1 MRKAGMMREK
11 EEEEDSISIVSTR
24 RVMMP
29 TWNVIVG
36 SSILPIY
43 VVFEE
48 QPARFVVMVV
58 CDTYAVHAESVYTYR
73 SNAAAPLLK
82 LIIFITLPDGAGMH
96 VPSLYAV
103 KVVGVDLQLWPRKLG
118 GPRANVR

>member
-1 MRKAGMMREK
+1 
-11 EEEEDSISIVSTR
+11 
-24 RVMMP
+24 MP

-58 CDTYAVHAESVYTYR
+58 CDAYAVHAESVYTFR
-73 SNAAAPLLK
+73 SNAAAPLLRFATY
-82 LIIFITLPDGAGMH
+82 IELPVEEGMH
-96 VPSLYAV
+96 VPILYAV
-103 KVVGVDLQLWPRKLG
+103 KVVGVVLQLWPRKLVSC
-118 GPRANVR
+118 R